1 MNREQ
6 ALIDMLLEEIESMPI
21 GNGGAVPAQHFF
33 FKLNNISS
41 VRNPGEF
48 AGIESALTAVRQRE
62 QLIYSQVT
70 ITYHLRLLL
79 EGGLISGEL
88 IETYEGALI
97 TVRGLSAQGHAYLDD
112 LRKRKEGPLAK
123 ALKAVKA
130 NAPEWVARYLITSG
144 VGWALGIA
152 GLFAAS
158 QIPEARRFLLSVWLG
173 QHQRL

>member
-1 MNREQ
+1 MQLTIQIISYCRLNARADRIFRG
-6 ALIDMLLEEIESMPI
+6 AL
-21 GNGGAVPAQHFF
+21 
-33 FKLNNISS
+33 
-41 VRNPGEF
+41 
-48 AGIESALTAVRQRE
+48 
-62 QLIYSQVT
+62 
-70 ITYHLRLLL
+70 
-79 EGGLISGEL
+79 
-88 IETYEGALI
+88 ETYEGALI